1 MYHAQM
7 ASPFGRVLLCSNGAG
22 LTGLYF
28 VGQSDCPPLD
38 GLPVSLPKSAD
49 PTAGLLSGIP
59 LKGLRVRRAQQDL
72 DLFSGS
78 MCVDAMPG
86 QVGPVQLMQA
96 GTPEVTAH
104 LFERVHQELNE
115 YFVGERTSFTVPLHL
130 QGSDFQLKVWNALSI
145 IPYGE
150 YVSYADVARMA
161 GLSPQHGR
169 PVGTA
174 VGRNPIT
181 IIVPCHRVLSA
192 SGTLNG
198 YSGGLERKLAL
209 LQLEGFTV
217 G

>member
-1 MYHAQM
+1 MYYAQM

-38 GLPVSLPKSAD
+38 GLPASLPKAAD

-72 DLFSGS
+72 DLFSSS
-78 MCVDAMPG
+78 MCGDSMPS
-86 QVGPVQLMQA
+86 QAGPVQLMQA
-96 GTPEVTAH
+96 GTPDLTAH
-104 LFERVHQELNE
+104 LFERVQEELSE
-115 YFVGERTSFTVPLHL
+115 YFVGKRTSFTVPLDL
-130 QGSDFQLKVWNALSI
+130 QGSDFQLKVWDALST

-150 YVSYADVARMA
+150 YVSYADVACTA
-161 GLSPQHGR
+161 GLSPQHSR

-181 IIVPCHRVLSA
+181 IMVPCHRVLSG